1 MSQKISL
8 QMEKYGTIVKS
19 LTVPEIASA
28 LIKFGYTPEVIS
40 NITRHYEDTVVS
52 VLNQEK
58 ENKEKFFA
66 TQNFI
71 KLRDEI
77 DTDFSNDKKICSLAF
92 ASDDKLSLI
101 VPPFI
106 RISPYDKWFDSLTKM
121 YHNILNIEGALDK
134 LKRFNYSAED
144 INARLNRL
152 NTLSELKA
160 EKLKEKSEA
169 ESATIK
175 RNDMVDELT
184 VTCREISE
192 IAKIAFDKKSQLLE
206 IMGIITKS

>member
-8 QMEKYGTIVKS
+8 QMEKHGTIVKS
-19 LTVPEIASA
+19 LTVPEIANV
-28 LIKFGYTPEVIS
+28 LIKFGYTPEVIKK
-40 NITRHYEDTVVS
+40 ITSLYENTVIS
-52 VLNQEK
+52 VINQEK

-77 DTDFSNDKKICSLAF
+77 DTDFTNDKKICSLAF
-92 ASDDKLSLI
+92 ASDDKLSQI
-101 VPPFI
+101 VPPYI
-106 RISPYDKWFDSLTKM
+106 RISPYDKWFDSLIKM

-134 LKRFNYSAED
+134 LKRFNYSAVD
-144 INARLNRL
+144 INTRLDRL